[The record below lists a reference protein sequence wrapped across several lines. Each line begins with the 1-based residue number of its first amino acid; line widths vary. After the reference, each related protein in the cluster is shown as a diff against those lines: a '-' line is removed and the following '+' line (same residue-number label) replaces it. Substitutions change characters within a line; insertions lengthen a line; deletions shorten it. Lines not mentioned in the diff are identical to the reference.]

1 MGPLNSDK
9 ISRVSSYS
17 RTKTLFT
24 HTGLSPF
31 IAYLSRYFWFLSFSH
46 WPNPRSL
53 AATSRVSFDI
63 LSSGYWDVSV
73 HQVCFLHLCIQYK
86 ILHKEVGCPIRKS
99 TDQRVL
105 APPRGLSQPAAS
117 FIASQCQGIH
127 HMLLDTWFFKRA
139 EKKFAFFCTFN
150 EIDIIIFIINF
161 LLVTYLLFTKTIF
174 LKKIRK
180 LLFWWAEEDLNFRP
194 HAYQARALTN
204 WATGP

>member
-1 MGPLNSDK
+1 M
-9 ISRVSSYS
+9 
-17 RTKTLFT
+17 
-24 HTGLSPF
+24 
-31 IAYLSRYFWFLSFSH
+31 AYLSRYFWLLSFNY
-46 WPNPRSL
+46 WPGPRSL
-53 AATSRVSFDI
+53 AATSRVSVDI

-73 HQVCFLHLCIQYK
+73 HQVCFLHLCIQCK
-86 ILHKEVGCPIRKS
+86 ILQKEVGCPIRKS

-105 APPRGLSQPAAS
+105 APPRGLSQPATS

>member
-1 MGPLNSDK
+1 MG
-9 ISRVSSYS
+9 
-17 RTKTLFT
+17 F
-24 HTGLSPF
+24 
-31 IAYLSRYFWFLSFSH
+31 
-46 WPNPRSL
+46 
-53 AATSRVSFDI
+53 
-63 LSSGYWDVSV
+63 
-73 HQVCFLHLCIQYK
+73 
-86 ILHKEVGCPIRKS
+86 PIRKS

-127 HMLLDTWFFKRA
+127 HMLLDTGFFKHA
-139 EKKFAFFCTFN
+139 EKKFAFFCTVN

-204 WATGP
+204 